1 MGPHNDHWLLVLADS
16 GHLTVTKQ
24 SRVNDLHI
32 VVDVL
37 PRRQPINK
45 STKYSCFSKL
55 VETYYQ
61 ANLQRPKIN
70 DKNCNFRQQ
79 SLLSDEQAKEV
90 EEILSTKK
98 TESPEK
104 SSHTDPVVEKEESIT
119 PKPDEEEPEWLK
131 DVLEPYK
138 SLENLISSDVTTVQA
153 SKVRTTYEE
162 EEEKR
167 NIEEAERQSLQES
180 IISVESKTTIEDSII
195 SSKQNSISSLA
206 QGDTTSGSVDVDQ
219 YYIPEYPPVRC
230 KEVYVENG
238 VHYFEDGNFWM
249 EVPGLLE
256 SDDDSELYHLPPQT
270 VPVRKNTKVR
280 FSSGNIQVFS
290 TFSVSDY
297 DRRNED
303 VDPVAASAEYELE
316 KRVEKMHVFPVELMK
331 GPEGL
336 GLSII
341 GMGVGADA
349 GLEKLG
355 IFVKTITDNG
365 AAARDGRIH
374 VGFLRFFDF
383 FDFKEYFGLFLG
395 EWPDYWSGW
404 KKFSWSH
411 TSVRCFCFEEH
422 FWVGEIPNW
431 KRKRS
436 WQLWGGTVDKTKPTS
451 W

>member
-1 MGPHNDHWLLVLADS
+1 M
-16 GHLTVTKQ
+16 
-24 SRVNDLHI
+24 
-32 VVDVL
+32 
-37 PRRQPINK
+37 
-45 STKYSCFSKL
+45 
-55 VETYYQ
+55 
-61 ANLQRPKIN
+61 
-70 DKNCNFRQQ
+70 
-79 SLLSDEQAKEV
+79 
-90 EEILSTKK
+90 
-98 TESPEK
+98 
-104 SSHTDPVVEKEESIT
+104 
-119 PKPDEEEPEWLK
+119 K

-138 SLENLISSDVTTVQA
+138 SIENLISSDVTTVQA
-153 SKVRTTYEE
+153 NKVKTTYEE

-167 NIEEAERQSLQES
+167 NIEEAERESLQES

-374 VGFLRFFDF
+374 VGFYDIF
-383 FDFKEYFGLFLG
+383 YFLG
-395 EWPDYWSGW
+395 
-404 KKFSWSH
+404 F
-411 TSVRCFCFEEH
+411 
-422 FWVGEIPNW
+422 
-431 KRKRS
+431 
-436 WQLWGGTVDKTKPTS
+436 
-451 W
+451 